1 MSYIMRSSI
10 SRAARTY
17 STTLFIIRQHRWLSH
32 ASSTRK
38 EHDSQEGVKYDGQLD
53 EKLGDI
59 QQRQKRTPWHREG
72 TDVAPVQ
79 KVKNAQSMTKGK
91 LLTTPSRL
99 MKLILPLTTRT
110 NDSQSQGIEP
120 LALLVHPTQPLSY
133 LERLIQSELP
143 LIKGKDGKEKIPD
156 VYFRADD
163 AAPEDEI
170 VGDEGEDDSQISAQE
185 GKSDGTLGKPKTT
198 ATPLRGGPGQ
208 GGVETYSSAGRQAS
222 QKPDPREFVRWSS
235 STEIGDFIR
244 DAARASQF
252 AVEIEGA
259 SGQIL
264 VGVPSFNDRT
274 HYLRIRLRQK
284 TQKLDGLAKIKRE
297 CDRAAHKS
305 AQRIAFG
312 GFGVMASWCTWFSLS
327 RTKFESPLI

>member
-1 MSYIMRSSI
+1 MSFVMRTLVPRA
-10 SRAARTY
+10 SRTHPT
-17 STTLFIIRQHRWLSH
+17 STFVNRQHRWLSH
-32 ASSTRK
+32 ASPTRK
-38 EHDSQEGVKYDGQLD
+38 EHDTQERVRYDGQLD
-53 EKLGDI
+53 QKLGDI
-59 QQRQKRTPWHREG
+59 QRRQKRTPWHRDG
-72 TDVAPVQ
+72 TDVAPV
-79 KVKNAQSMTKGK
+79 KRIKNAQSMTKGK

-99 MKLILPLTTRT
+99 MKLILPLTTRM
-110 NDSQSQGIEP
+110 NDGESQGIEP

-163 AAPEDEI
+163 AAPEDEM
-170 VGDEGEDDSQISAQE
+170 VEEGEEDESQISAQE
-185 GKSDGTLGKPKTT
+185 QKSDETPSHPKTT
-198 ATPLRGGPGQ
+198 AAPLRGGPGQ
-208 GGVETYSSAGRQAS
+208 GGVETYSGTGRQTS

-274 HYLRIRLRQK
+274 HYLRVRLRQK

-312 GFGVMASWCTWFSLS
+312 GFGVMASWCM
-327 RTKFESPLI
+327 